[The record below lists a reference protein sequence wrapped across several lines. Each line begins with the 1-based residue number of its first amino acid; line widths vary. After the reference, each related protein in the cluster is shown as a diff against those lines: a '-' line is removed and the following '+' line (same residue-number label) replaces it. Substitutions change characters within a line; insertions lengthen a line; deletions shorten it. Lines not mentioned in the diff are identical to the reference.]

1 MNWLVDEPYAY
12 AIPSIRTMDKIIN
25 IFSRFIYISL
35 YISLRLF
42 LRIILGKNRR
52 DKKIQFYHKLR
63 PKANVSFSFYMFMY
77 LYKLIRFL
85 RLGNPLLIKIDI
97 PKYNYK
103 IYCPATEEDYGL
115 MTAREKE
122 IIEYFQ
128 PDEDDIVIDVGAY
141 LGRYTLIS
149 SNKVGDNGKV
159 IAIEAY
165 PQVFEC
171 LKKNI
176 KLNQSNNIIPLN
188 YAIFSEDEQ
197 KIKLF
202 LREESID
209 TIYSPHNTLIHE
221 RNELTYNKSKTG
233 RFLNVNTKTLDSIVS
248 FYNIDLQKLKW
259 IKIDVEGAE
268 LEVLKGAHNILSKSK
283 DLSLLIEVHLLDLNK
298 NKSSYE
304 SIMDLLKQYNFKL
317 KVEKFENA
325 ERHIILNKK

>member
-1 MNWLVDEPYAY
+1 MKIKPIMNWLVDEPYSY

-25 IFSRFIYISL
+25 IFSRFTYISL

-52 DKKIQFYHKLR
+52 DKKIQFYHKLW
-63 PKANVSFSFYMFMY
+63 PKATVSFSFYMFMY

-85 RLGNPLLIKIDI
+85 RLGNPLLIQIDI

-103 IYCPATEEDYGL
+103 IYCPATEEDYGF
-115 MTAREKE
+115 MTTREKE
-122 IIEYFQ
+122 IIKYFQ
-128 PDEDDIVIDVGAY
+128 PEEDDIVIDVGAY
-141 LGRYTLIS
+141 LGSYTLIS

-197 KIKLF
+197 KMKLF

-209 TIYSPHNTLIHE
+209 TIFSPHNTHQLI
-221 RNELTYNKSKTG
+221 L
-233 RFLNVNTKTLDSIVS
+233 FLVHT
-248 FYNIDLQKLKW
+248 
-259 IKIDVEGAE
+259 
-268 LEVLKGAHNILSKSK
+268 IL
-283 DLSLLIEVHLLDLNK
+283 
-298 NKSSYE
+298 
-304 SIMDLLKQYNFKL
+304 
-317 KVEKFENA
+317 
-325 ERHIILNKK
+325 